1 MISRLTNSWSSAKS
15 EAASP
20 SGAVPKD
27 YRHSVLHI
35 EDDSF
40 WSELVAKAIGYTPEF
55 RLVGTV
61 PTGKGGIARCA
72 ELFPQI
78 VILDLCLP
86 DLDGLEVI
94 KILRA
99 QVRPPRV
106 LFMSV
111 RNDDVVLHRTSHA
124 EVAGMIYKG
133 TNFNNELQLALK
145 VVASGGRYVSR
156 AVQAD
161 AQRFRAAPNA
171 FFKLLTPREVEMLG
185 LIAAGCPNHEI
196 AALLGIGLEAIHSHR
211 QHIMRKVD
219 VHCAAKLVIWAR
231 ETGFGR

>member
-1 MISRLTNSWSSAKS
+1 MINRLTNSWRSAKS
-15 EAASP
+15 DSISTFCAA
-20 SGAVPKD
+20 PKD
-27 YRHSVLHI
+27 RRRSVLHI

-40 WSELVAKAIGYTPEF
+40 WSELVAKAIGHCPEF

-61 PTGKGGIARCA
+61 RTGQDGIARCG

-86 DLDGLEVI
+86 DLDGLEVM
-94 KILRA
+94 KVLRG
-99 QVRPPRV
+99 QERPPRV

-124 EVAGMIYKG
+124 DVAGMVYKAA
-133 TNFNNELQLALK
+133 NFDIELQSALK
-145 VVASGGRYVSR
+145 VIAAGGRYISR

-171 FFKLLTPREVEMLG
+171 FFKLLTPREVEVLE
-185 LIAAGCPNHEI
+185 LIAAGCPDHEI
-196 AALLGIGLEAIHSHR
+196 TALLGIGLETIHSHR
-211 QHIMRKVD
+211 KHIMGKVD
-219 VHCAAKLVIWAR
+219 LHSAAKLVIWAR